1 MKKFQPM
8 KKYTLS
14 VLLALI
20 ASLTFAQD
28 LSYYL
33 PKGYTYNPAIPTPK
47 QVLGYEVGEWHVTH
61 DQLVIYMKA
70 VAEASDRVIFEE
82 TGRSYEK
89 RPQTLLTITAPA
101 NLAKLDQIKAERA
114 KLREPGAS
122 VNIQNIPVVM
132 FMGYSVHG
140 NEPSGA
146 NASLL
151 AAYHFAAAN
160 EIASELENI
169 ILLLDPAINPDGLNR
184 FASWVNSHKAYVM
197 NGDPAQRELNE
208 AWPRGRTN
216 HYWFDLNRDWLPVQH
231 PESRNRVRVFQSWL
245 PNIHLDFHE
254 MGTNSTFFFQP
265 GVEAR
270 VHPLTPKKNF
280 ELTSKIGTYHA
291 KALDEIGSLY
301 FTKEN
306 YDDFYYGKGST
317 YPDVQGS
324 IGILFEQASS
334 RGHLQESANGMLSFP
349 FTIRNQFTANLS
361 SYQAAKEMRVE
372 LNQWMK
378 DFYNEIKNETTAD
391 INKAYIF
398 GAKEDDARSYHLADL
413 ILQHNIQV
421 FALNENITVNG
432 QEFKKETSYIVP
444 ADQPQYRLIKAMFET
459 RTTFEDSLFYDI
471 SAWTYP
477 MAFGLDYMAL
487 NSRILNLASVRQVEK
502 NSLQL
507 APGKVLGEA
516 GAYQYAMEWTDYYA
530 PKAAYQLLKA
540 GFLVRVT
547 NAEFSTPEG
556 KTFRRGTILID
567 KGESGMDHAA
577 FFAKLQEIAQFAHVD
592 IHAISTGYTTGINM
606 GSTYISKLETP
617 SVALLVDGGVDSYE
631 AGEIWHL
638 LDQRMQMPV
647 TLLPMESVAGANLSR
662 YNVILMADGNYGR
675 LGQSGANA
683 LKNWVSQGNTL
694 VAKGGALR
702 WLAQNEIGKFSFRE
716 VQNAEKGLQKSYAD
730 YENATGSKQTFGAI
744 FKGKLDITHPVGYGY
759 TDSDIH
765 TFRNDNFFLEPSEN
779 PYANPLVYT
788 ANPLAS
794 GYLHPSNL
802 PGVQESAVIR
812 VSSQGRGRI
821 IGFAD
826 NPNFRAFW
834 FGTNKLFMNSI
845 FFGQIISGGT
855 AR

>member
-1 MKKFQPM
+1 MRRF
-8 KKYTLS
+8 S
-14 VLLALI
+14 FVFLLALL
-20 ASLTFAQD
+20 ANLSWAQD

-33 PKGYTYNPAIPTPK
+33 PKGYTYNPSVPTPK

-61 DQLVIYMKA
+61 DQLVMYMKA
-70 VAEASDRVIFEE
+70 VAAASDRVKFEE

-89 RPQTLLTITAPA
+89 RPQTLLTITSPS
-101 NLAKLDQIKAERA
+101 NLGKLDQIKAERA
-114 KLREPGAS
+114 KLREPGSS
-122 VNIQNIPVVM
+122 VNIQNMPVVM

-160 EIASELENI
+160 EIAADLENI
-169 ILLLDPAINPDGLNR
+169 VLLLDPAINPDGLNR

-231 PESRNRVRVFQSWL
+231 PESRNRVKVFQSWL

-265 GVEAR
+265 GVPSR

-280 ELTSKIGTYHA
+280 ELTEKIGTYHA
-291 KALDEIGSLY
+291 KALDQIGSLY
-301 FTKEN
+301 YNQEN

-378 DFYNEIKNETTAD
+378 DFYTEIKNETTAD
-391 INKAYIF
+391 VNKAYIF
-398 GAKEDDARSYHLADL
+398 GAKEDDARSFHLADL
-413 ILQHNIQV
+413 ILQHDIKV
-421 FALNENITVNG
+421 FALKEDITVNG
-432 QEFKKETSYIVP
+432 KQFKKESSYIVP

-459 RTTFEDSLFYDI
+459 RTTFQDSLFYDI

-477 MAFGLDYMAL
+477 MAFHLDFMAL
-487 NSRILNLASVRQVEK
+487 NSRILNLASVTQVDK
-502 NSLQL
+502 NNFAQ
-507 APGKVLGEA
+507 APGKVIGEA
-516 GAYQYAMEWTDYYA
+516 GAYQYALEWTDYYA
-530 PKAAYQLLKA
+530 PKAAYQFLKA
-540 GFLVRVT
+540 GFLVRVS
-547 NAEFSTPEG
+547 NAEFSTAEG
-556 KTFRRGTILID
+556 KTFGRGTLLID
-567 KGESGMDHAA
+567 KGESGMDNQA
-577 FFAKLQEIAQFAHVD
+577 FFAKLREIALGSHVD
-592 IHAISTGYTTGINM
+592 IHALTTGYTGGANL
-606 GSTYISKLETP
+606 GSTFMAPLKTP
-617 SVALLVDGGVDSYE
+617 NVALLVDGGVDSGE

-638 LDQRMQMPV
+638 LDQRMKMPV
-647 TLLPMESVAGANLSR
+647 TLLPLDAVSGANLSR

-675 LGQSGANA
+675 LGQAGATA
-683 LKNWVSQGNTL
+683 IKNWVSQGNTL

-702 WLAQNEIGKFSFRE
+702 WLAQNEIGNFTFRT
-716 VQNAEKGLQKSYAD
+716 VDNAEKGLQKNYAD
-730 YENATGSKQTFGAI
+730 FENATGSKQTFGAI
-744 FKGKLDITHPVGYGY
+744 FKANLDTTHPIGYGY
-759 TDSDIH
+759 SEKEIY
-765 TFRNDNFFLEPSEN
+765 TFRNDNFFLEPSAN

-802 PGVQESAVIR
+802 PGVKESAVIR
-812 VSSQGRGRI
+812 VAGQGRGRI

-845 FFGQIISGGT
+845 FFGQVIDGGT
-855 AR
+855 TR

>member
-1 MKKFQPM
+1 MKNIIAV
-8 KKYTLS
+8 L
-14 VLLALI
+14 LLALI
-20 ASLTFAQD
+20 SQFGFAQD

-33 PKGYTYNPAIPTPK
+33 PKGYTYNPKVPTPK

-61 DQLVIYMKA
+61 DQLVMYMKA
-70 VAEASDRVIFEE
+70 VAAASDRVKFEE

-89 RPQTLLTITAPA
+89 RPQTLLTISAPA
-101 NLAKLDQIKAERA
+101 NLAKLDQIKAVRA
-114 KLREPGAS
+114 KLRDPAAS
-122 VNIQNIPVVM
+122 VNIATMPVVL

-146 NASLL
+146 NAALL

-160 EIASELENI
+160 EIEADLKDMV
-169 ILLLDPAINPDGLNR
+169 LLLDPAINPDGLNR
-184 FASWVNSHKAYVM
+184 FASWVNSHKAYNM

-245 PNIHLDFHE
+245 PNVHLDFHE
-254 MGTNSTFFFQP
+254 MGSNSTFFFQP
-265 GVEAR
+265 GVPSR

-280 ELTSKIGTYHA
+280 ELTEKIGTYHA
-291 KALDEIGSLY
+291 KALDQIGSLY
-301 FTKEN
+301 YNQEN

-324 IGILFEQASS
+324 VGILFEQASS
-334 RGHLQESANGMLSFP
+334 RGHLQETDNGMLSFP

-361 SYQAAKEMRVE
+361 SYQATKEMRVE

-378 DFYNEIKNETTAD
+378 DFYTDIKKETDAD

-398 GAKEDDARSYHLADL
+398 GAAEEDARSYHLADL
-413 ILQHNIQV
+413 ILQHDIKLFSLKEDLV
-421 FALNENITVNG
+421 ING
-432 QEFKKETSYIVP
+432 KQFKKGNSYIVP

-459 RTTFEDSLFYDI
+459 RTTFQDSLFYDI

-477 MAFGLDYMAL
+477 MAFGVDFMAL
-487 NSRILNLASVRQVEK
+487 NSRIVNLANVSPVDKSSFAQ
-502 NSLQL
+502 
-507 APGKVLGEA
+507 APGKVIGSE

-540 GFLVRVT
+540 GFLVRVAT
-547 NAEFSTPEG
+547 KEFSTAEG
-556 KTFRRGTILID
+556 KTFGRGTLLID
-567 KGESGMDHAA
+567 KGESGLDSQA
-577 FFAKLQEIAQFAHVD
+577 FFKKLEEISRFAHVD
-592 IHAISTGYTTGINM
+592 IHALTTGYTQGANL
-606 GSTYISKLETP
+606 GSTFMLPLNTP
-617 SVALLVDGGVDSYE
+617 TIALLVDGGVDSGE

-647 TLLPMESVAGANLSR
+647 TLLPLESVSATNLDR
-662 YNVILMADGNYGR
+662 YSVILMADGSYGQ
-675 LGQSGANA
+675 LGQSGAAA
-683 LKNWVSQGNTL
+683 LKTWVSKGNTL

-702 WLAQNEIGKFSFRE
+702 WLAQNEIGNFTFRK
-716 VQNAEKGLQKSYAD
+716 VDNAEKGLQKNYAD
-730 YENATGSKQTFGAI
+730 FENATGAKQTFGAI
-744 FKGKLDITHPVGYGY
+744 FKSTLDTSHPIGYGY
-759 TDSDIH
+759 VSKDLF
-765 TFRNDNFFLEPSEN
+765 TFRNDNFFLEPSTN

-788 ANPLAS
+788 KDPLAS

-812 VSSQGRGRI
+812 VASQGRGRI
-821 IGFAD
+821 VGFAD

-845 FFGQIISGGT
+845 FFGQVIDGGT

>member
-1 MKKFQPM
+1 MKKIIAV
-8 KKYTLS
+8 L
-14 VLLALI
+14 LLALI
-20 ASLTFAQD
+20 SQFTVAQD

-33 PKGYTYNPAIPTPK
+33 PKGYTYNSKVPTPK

-61 DQLVIYMKA
+61 DQLVMYMKA
-70 VAEASDRVIFEE
+70 VAAASDRVKFEE

-89 RPQTLLTITAPA
+89 RPQTLLTISAPA

-114 KLREPGAS
+114 KLRDPAAT
-122 VNIQNIPVVM
+122 VNIANMPVVL

-146 NASLL
+146 NAALL

-160 EIASELENI
+160 EIEADLKDMV
-169 ILLLDPAINPDGLNR
+169 LLLDPAINPDGLNR
-184 FASWVNSHKAYVM
+184 FASWVNSHKAYNM

-245 PNIHLDFHE
+245 PNVHLDFHE
-254 MGTNSTFFFQP
+254 MGSNSTFFFQP
-265 GVEAR
+265 GVPSR
-270 VHPLTPKKNF
+270 VHPLTPTKNF
-280 ELTSKIGTYHA
+280 ELTEKIGTYHA
-291 KALDEIGSLY
+291 KALDKIGSLY
-301 FTKEN
+301 YNQEN

-324 IGILFEQASS
+324 VGILFEQASS
-334 RGHLQESANGMLSFP
+334 RGHLQETDNGMLSFP

-361 SYQAAKEMRVE
+361 SYQATKEMRVE

-378 DFYNEIKNETTAD
+378 DFYTDIKKETDAD

-398 GAKEDDARSYHLADL
+398 GAKEEDARSYHLADL
-413 ILQHNIQV
+413 ILQHDIKLFSLKEDLV
-421 FALNENITVNG
+421 ING
-432 QEFKKETSYIVP
+432 KQFKKGNSYIVP

-459 RTTFEDSLFYDI
+459 RTTFQDSLFYDI

-477 MAFGLDYMAL
+477 MAFGVDFMAL
-487 NSRILNLASVRQVEK
+487 NSRIVNLANVSPVDKASFAQ
-502 NSLQL
+502 
-507 APGKVLGEA
+507 APGKVIGAA
-516 GAYQYAMEWTDYYA
+516 GAYQYAMEWSDYYA
-530 PKAAYQLLKA
+530 PKAAYKLLKA
-540 GFLVRVT
+540 GLLVRVAT
-547 NAEFSTPEG
+547 KEFSTADG
-556 KTFRRGTILID
+556 KTFGRGTLLID
-567 KGESGMDHAA
+567 KGESGLDAQA
-577 FFAKLQEIAQFAHVD
+577 FFSKLEEVARFAHVD
-592 IHAISTGYTTGINM
+592 IHALSTGYTQGANL
-606 GSTYISKLETP
+606 GSTFMLPLNTP
-617 SVALLVDGGVDSYE
+617 SIALLVDGGVDSGE

-647 TLLPMESVAGANLSR
+647 TLLPLESVSSSNLDR
-662 YNVILMADGNYGR
+662 YSVILMADGSYGQ
-675 LGQSGANA
+675 LGQSGAA
-683 LKNWVSQGNTL
+683 AIKTWVSKGNTL

-702 WLAQNEIGKFSFRE
+702 WLAQNEIGNFTFRK
-716 VQNAEKGLQKSYAD
+716 VDNAEKGLQKNYAD
-730 YENATGSKQTFGAI
+730 FENATGAKQTFGAI
-744 FKGKLDITHPVGYGY
+744 FKSTLDTTHPIGYGY
-759 TDSDIH
+759 PSSELF

-788 ANPLAS
+788 ADPLAS

-812 VSSQGRGRI
+812 VAGQGRGRI

-845 FFGQIISGGT
+845 FFGQVIDGGT

>member
-1 MKKFQPM
+1 MRR
-8 KKYTLS
+8 LS
-14 VLLALI
+14 IILVFVLI
-20 ASLTFAQD
+20 AHLGWAQD

-33 PKGYTYNPAIPTPK
+33 PKGYTYNPKVPTPK

-61 DQLVIYMKA
+61 DQLVNYMKA
-70 VAEASDRVIFEE
+70 VAATSDRVKFEE

-89 RPQTLLTITAPA
+89 RPQTLLTITSPA
-101 NLAKLDQIKAERA
+101 NLGKLDQIKAERA
-114 KLREPGAS
+114 KLREAGAS
-122 VNIQNIPVVM
+122 VNIQNMPVVM

-146 NASLL
+146 NAALV

-160 EIASELENI
+160 EISADLENI
-169 ILLLDPAINPDGLNR
+169 VLLLDPAINPDGLNR
-184 FASWVNSHKAYVM
+184 FASWVNSHKAYIL

-231 PESRNRVRVFQSWL
+231 PESRNRVKVFQSWL

-265 GVEAR
+265 GVPSR

-280 ELTSKIGTYHA
+280 ELTEKIGTYHA
-291 KALDEIGSLY
+291 KALDQIGSLY
-301 FTKEN
+301 YNQEN

-378 DFYNEIKNETTAD
+378 DFYTEIKNETTAD
-391 INKAYIF
+391 VNKAYIF
-398 GAKEDDARSYHLADL
+398 GAKEDEARSFHLADL
-413 ILQHNIQV
+413 ILQHDIKV
-421 FALNENITVNG
+421 FALKEDITVNG
-432 QEFKKETSYIVP
+432 KQFKKESSYIVP

-459 RTTFEDSLFYDI
+459 RTTFQDSLFYDI

-477 MAFGLDYMAL
+477 MAFHLDFMAL
-487 NSRILNLASVRQVEK
+487 NSKILNLASVSQIDK
-502 NSLQL
+502 NNFGLT
-507 APGKVLGEA
+507 PGKVVGQA
-516 GAYQYAMEWTDYYA
+516 GAYQYALEWTDYYA

-540 GFLVRVT
+540 GFLVRVA
-547 NAEFSTPEG
+547 NAEFSTVEG
-556 KTFRRGTILID
+556 KTFGRGTLLID
-567 KGESGMDHAA
+567 KGESGMDNQV
-577 FFAKLQEIAQFAHVD
+577 FFAKLQEIAQNSHVD
-592 IHAISTGYTTGINM
+592 IHALTTGYTAGANL
-606 GSTYISKLETP
+606 GSTFMAPLKTP
-617 SVALLVDGGVDSYE
+617 SMALLVDGGVDSGE

-638 LDQRMQMPV
+638 LDQRMKMPV
-647 TLLPMESVAGANLSR
+647 TLLPLDAVSSTNLSR
-662 YNVILMADGNYGR
+662 YNVILMADGSYSR
-675 LGQSGANA
+675 LGQAGAA
-683 LKNWVSQGNTL
+683 AIKNWVSQGNTL
-694 VAKGGALR
+694 LAKGGALR
-702 WLAQNEIGKFSFRE
+702 WLAQNEIGNFTFRAVDNE
-716 VQNAEKGLQKSYAD
+716 EKGLQKSYAD
-730 YENATGSKQTFGAI
+730 FENATGSKQTFGAI
-744 FKGKLDITHPVGYGY
+744 FKANLDTTHPIGYGY
-759 TDSDIH
+759 TEKEIY
-765 TFRNDNFFLEPSEN
+765 TFRNDNFFLEPSAN

-802 PGVQESAVIR
+802 PGVKESAVIR
-812 VSSQGRGRI
+812 VSGQGRGRI

-845 FFGQIISGGT
+845 FFGQVIDGGT
-855 AR
+855 TR

>member
-1 MKKFQPM
+1 MKK
-8 KKYTLS
+8 S
-14 VLLALI
+14 VLVLLMSLF
-20 ASLTFAQD
+20 ASFAFAQVD

-33 PKGYTYNPAIPTPK
+33 PEGYTYNPAVPTPK

-61 DQLVIYMKA
+61 DQLVMYMKA
-70 VAEASDRVIFEE
+70 VAAASDRVKFEE

-89 RPQTLLTITAPA
+89 RPQTLLTISSPA

-114 KLREPGAS
+114 KLRDPNAS
-122 VNIQNIPVVM
+122 VNIASMPVVM

-160 EIASELENI
+160 EIEADLENMV
-169 ILLLDPAINPDGLNR
+169 LLLDPAINPDGLNR
-184 FASWVNSHKAYVM
+184 FASWVNSHKAYNL
-197 NGDPAQRELNE
+197 NGDPNGREYNE

-245 PNIHLDFHE
+245 PNVHLDFHE

-265 GVEAR
+265 GVPAR
-270 VHPLTPKKNF
+270 MHPLTPTKNF
-280 ELTSKIGTYHA
+280 ELTEKIGRYHA
-291 KALDEIGSLY
+291 KALDKIGSLY
-301 FTKEN
+301 FNQEN

-361 SYQAAKEMRVE
+361 SYQAAKEMRQE

-378 DFYNEIKNETTAD
+378 DFYKEIKTETDAD
-391 INKAYIF
+391 VNKAYIF
-398 GAKEDDARSYHLADL
+398 GSTEDDARSFHLADL
-413 ILQHNIQV
+413 ILQHDIKV
-421 FALNENITVNG
+421 FSLKEDITVNG
-432 QEFKKETSYIVP
+432 RQFKKENSYIVP

-459 RTTFEDSLFYDI
+459 RTSFADSLFYDI

-477 MAFGLDYMAL
+477 MAFNLDYMAL
-487 NSRILNLASVRQVEK
+487 NSRILNLASVEQINK
-502 NSLQL
+502 SNFAL
-507 APGKVLGEA
+507 APGKVVGNA

-540 GFLVRVT
+540 GFLVRVA
-547 NAEFSTPEG
+547 NEEFSTPEG
-556 KTFRRGTILID
+556 KKFTRGTILID
-567 KGESGMDHAA
+567 EGESGLDPQA
-577 FFAKLQEIAQFAHVD
+577 FYQKLQEIARFAHVD
-592 IHAISTGYTTGINM
+592 IHAISTGYTSGINM
-606 GSTYISKLETP
+606 GSTFISPLKKPEI
-617 SVALLVDGGVDSYE
+617 ALLVDGGMDSYE

-638 LDQRMQMPV
+638 LDQRYQMPV
-647 TLLPMESVAGANLSR
+647 TLLPVDRVSSSVIDR
-662 YNVILMADGNYGR
+662 YNVILMPDGYYNSLGKPAAD
-675 LGQSGANA
+675 A
-683 LKNWVSQGNTL
+683 LKTWISEGNTL

-702 WLAQNEIGKFSFRE
+702 WLRQNEIGNIQFRTLE
-716 VQNAEKGLQKSYAD
+716 NQDSKLQRNYAD
-730 YENATGSKQTFGAI
+730 YENATGAKVTGGAI
-744 FKGKLDITHPVGYGY
+744 FNARLDITHPIGYGY
-759 TDSDIH
+759 MNPDIH
-765 TFRNDNFFLEPSEN
+765 TFRNDNLFLEPSKN

-788 ANPLAS
+788 ESPLAS

-802 PGVQESAVIR
+802 PGIQNGSVIQ
-812 VSSQGRGRI
+812 VSGVGRGRI
-821 IGFAD
+821 VGFAD
-826 NPNFRAFW
+826 NMNFRAFW
-834 FGTNKLFMNSI
+834 FGTNKLYMNAI
-845 FFGQIISGGT
+845 FFGQVINSGT
-855 AR
+855 SR

>member
-1 MKKFQPM
+1 M
-8 KKYTLS
+8 KKYTLT
-14 VLLALI
+14 VLLALVTLL
-20 ASLTFAQD
+20 SFGQD

-33 PKGYTYNPAIPTPK
+33 PKGYTYNPAVPTPK
-47 QVLGYEVGEWHVTH
+47 DVLGYEVGEWHVTH
-61 DQLVIYMKA
+61 DQLVMYMKA
-70 VAEASDRVIFEE
+70 VAAASDRVKFEE

-89 RPQTLLTITAPA
+89 RPQTLLTITSPA
-101 NLAKLDQIKAERA
+101 NLGKLDQIKAERA
-114 KLREPGAS
+114 KLRVPGSS
-122 VNIQNIPVVM
+122 VDIQNMPVVM

-146 NASLL
+146 NAALV

-160 EIASELENI
+160 EIAADLENI
-169 ILLLDPAINPDGLNR
+169 VLLLDPAINPDGLNR

-231 PESRNRVRVFQSWL
+231 PESRNRVKVFQSWL

-265 GVEAR
+265 GVPSR

-280 ELTSKIGTYHA
+280 ELTEKIGTYHA
-291 KALDEIGSLY
+291 KALDQIGSLY
-301 FTKEN
+301 YNQEN

-361 SYQAAKEMRVE
+361 SFQAAKEMRVE

-378 DFYNEIKNETTAD
+378 DFYTEIKNETTAD
-391 INKAYIF
+391 VNKAYIF

-413 ILQHNIQV
+413 ILQHDIKV
-421 FALNENITVNG
+421 FGLNENITVNG
-432 QEFKKETSYIVP
+432 KEFQKETSYIVP

-459 RTTFEDSLFYDI
+459 RTTFQDSLFYDI

-477 MAFGLDYMAL
+477 MAFHLDFMAL
-487 NSRILNLASVRQVEK
+487 NSRILNLASVTEVNKSNFAQ
-502 NSLQL
+502 
-507 APGKVLGEA
+507 APGKVIGQA
-516 GAYQYAMEWTDYYA
+516 GAYQYALEWTDYYA

-540 GFLVRVT
+540 GFLVRVSNT
-547 NAEFSTPEG
+547 EFSTAEG
-556 KTFRRGTILID
+556 KTFGRGTILID
-567 KGESGMDHAA
+567 KGESELDNQA
-577 FFAKLQEIAQFAHVD
+577 FFAKLQEIAQAAHVD
-592 IHAISTGYTTGINM
+592 IHALTTGYTAGANL
-606 GSTYISKLETP
+606 GSTFMTP
-617 SVALLVDGGVDSYE
+617 LKTPKVALLVDGGVDSGE

-638 LDQRMQMPV
+638 LDQRMKMPV
-647 TLLPMESVAGANLSR
+647 TLLPIDAVAGANLAR

-675 LGQSGANA
+675 LGQAGATA
-683 LKNWVSQGNTL
+683 IKNWVSQGNTL
-694 VAKGGALR
+694 VAKGGAIR
-702 WLAQNEIGKFSFRE
+702 WLIQNEIGNFALRS
-716 VQNAEKGLQKSYAD
+716 VDNSEKGLQKSYAD
-730 YENATGSKQTFGAI
+730 FENATGAKGTFGAI
-744 FKGKLDITHPVGYGY
+744 FKANLDTTHPVGYGY
-759 TDSDIH
+759 QEKEIF
-765 TFRNDNFFLEPSEN
+765 TFRNDNFFLEPSAN

-788 ANPLAS
+788 ADPLAS

-802 PGVQESAVIR
+802 PGVKESAVIR
-812 VSSQGRGRI
+812 VSGQGRGRI

-826 NPNFRAFW
+826 NMNFRAFW
-834 FGTNKLFMNSI
+834 FGTNKLFMNAI
-845 FFGQIISGGT
+845 FFGQVIDGGT
-855 AR
+855 TR

>member
-1 MKKFQPM
+1 MIRIFLIILF
-8 KKYTLS
+8 TLF
-14 VLLALI
+14 AN
-20 ASLTFAQD
+20 LTQAQD
-28 LSYYL
+28 LAYYL
-33 PKGYTYNPAIPTPK
+33 PKGYTYNPAVPTPK

-61 DQLVIYMKA
+61 DQLVSYMKA
-70 VAEASDRVIFEE
+70 VAASSDRVKFEE

-89 RPQTLLTITAPA
+89 RPQVLLTISSPK
-101 NLAKLDQIKAERA
+101 NLGKIEQIKSERA
-114 KLREPGAS
+114 KLRIPGAQ
-122 VNIQNIPVVM
+122 VDIQAMPLVM

-146 NASLL
+146 NAALV

-160 EIASELENI
+160 EIAPELENI

-231 PESRNRVRVFQSWL
+231 PESRNRVKVFQSWL

-265 GVEAR
+265 GVPSR
-270 VHPLTPKKNF
+270 VHPLTPTKNF
-280 ELTSKIGTYHA
+280 ELTEKIGTYHA
-291 KALDEIGSLY
+291 KALDQIGSLY
-301 FTKEN
+301 YNQEN

-361 SYQAAKEMRVE
+361 SYLAAKEMRVE

-378 DFYNEIKNETTAD
+378 DFYNEIKKESTAD
-391 INKAYIF
+391 VNKAYIF
-398 GAKEDDARSYHLADL
+398 GAKEDDARSFHLADL
-413 ILQHNIQV
+413 ILQHNIEV
-421 FALNENITVNG
+421 FALKEDITVNG
-432 QEFKKETSYIVP
+432 KPFKKETSYIVP

-459 RTTFEDSLFYDI
+459 RTTFQDSLFYDI
-471 SAWTYP
+471 SAWTFP
-477 MAFGLDYMAL
+477 MAFHLDFMTL
-487 NSRILNLASVRQVEK
+487 NSKILNLASVAPVDK
-502 NSLQL
+502 NNFMQAS
-507 APGKVLGEA
+507 GKVVGQAE
-516 GAYQYAMEWTDYYA
+516 AYQYALEWTDYYA

-540 GFLVRVT
+540 GFLVRLA
-547 NAEFSTPEG
+547 NKEFTTAEG
-556 KTFRRGTILID
+556 KTFRRGTLLID
-567 KGESGMDHAA
+567 KGESGMNDQV

-592 IHAISTGYTTGINM
+592 IHALTTGYTAGANL
-606 GSTYISKLETP
+606 GSTFMVPLKTP
-617 SVALLVDGGVDSYE
+617 TIALLVDGGVDSGE

-638 LDQRMQMPV
+638 LDQRMKMPV
-647 TLLPMESVAGANLSR
+647 TLLPLDALSSSNLSR
-662 YNVILMADGNYGR
+662 YNVILMADGSYSR
-675 LGQSGANA
+675 LGQAGANA
-683 LKNWVSQGNTL
+683 LKTWVNQGNTL

-702 WLAQNEIGKFSFRE
+702 WLAQNEIGNFTFRNVDNE
-716 VQNAEKGLQKSYAD
+716 EKGLQKSYAD
-730 YENATGSKQTFGAI
+730 FENATGSKQTFGAI
-744 FKGKLDITHPVGYGY
+744 FKANLDITHPLGYGY
-759 TDSDIH
+759 HEKEIY
-765 TFRNDNFFLEPSEN
+765 TFRNDNFFLEPSAN

-794 GYLHPSNL
+794 GYLHPSNQ
-802 PGVQESAVIR
+802 PGVKESAVIR
-812 VSSQGRGRI
+812 VSGQGRGRI

-845 FFGQIISGGT
+845 FFGQVIEAGT
-855 AR
+855 TR

>member
-1 MKKFQPM
+1 M
-8 KKYTLS
+8 KKYTFA
-14 VLLALI
+14 VLLALF
-20 ASLTFAQD
+20 STLSFAQD

-33 PKGYTYNPAIPTPK
+33 PSGYTYNPAIPTPK

-61 DQLVIYMKA
+61 DQLVMYMKA
-70 VAEASDRVIFEE
+70 VAEASNRVIFEE

-89 RPQTLLTITAPA
+89 RPQTLLTITSPA
-101 NLAKLDQIKAERA
+101 NLTKLDQIKAERI
-114 KLREPGAS
+114 KLRDPGAS
-122 VNIQNIPVVM
+122 LAIDKMPVVM
-132 FMGYSVHG
+132 YMGYSVHG

-160 EIASELENI
+160 EISADLDNI

-184 FASWVNSHKAYVM
+184 FASWVNSHKAFNM
-197 NGDPAQRELNE
+197 NGDPAGREYNE

-265 GVEAR
+265 GVPAR
-270 VHPLTPKKNF
+270 MHPLTPAKNF
-280 ELTSKIGTYHA
+280 ELTEKIGTYHA
-291 KALDEIGSLY
+291 KALDQIGSLY
-301 FTKEN
+301 YNQEN

-361 SYQAAKEMRVE
+361 SFQAAKEMRVE

-378 DFYNEIKNETTAD
+378 DFYKGIKTETDTD
-391 INKAYIF
+391 TNKAYIF
-398 GAKEDDARSYHLADL
+398 GAKDDDARSFHLADL
-413 ILQHNIQV
+413 ILQHDIKV
-421 FALNENITVNG
+421 FALNENITLNG

-459 RTTFEDSLFYDI
+459 RTTFQDSLFYDI

-477 MAFGLDYMAL
+477 MAFHLDFMAL
-487 NSRILNLASVRQVEK
+487 NSRILNLASVKQINKDDFE
-502 NSLQL
+502 L
-507 APGKVLGEA
+507 APGTVVGEA
-516 GAYQYAMEWTDYYA
+516 GAYQYALEWTDYYA

-540 GFLVRVT
+540 GFLVRVS
-547 NAEFSTPEG
+547 NAEFTTPEG
-556 KTFRRGTILID
+556 KKFGRGTLLID
-567 KGESGMDHAA
+567 KGETGLDNQA
-577 FFAKLQEIAQFAHVD
+577 FFAKLQEVAKSAHVD
-592 IHAISTGYTTGINM
+592 IHAISTGYTGGANM
-606 GSTYISKLETP
+606 GSTFMAPLKTP
-617 SVALLVDGGVDSYE
+617 QIALLVDGGVDSGE

-647 TLLPMESVAGANLSR
+647 TLLPVGSVNSVNLDR
-662 YNVILMADGNYGR
+662 YNVILMADGNYNS
-675 LGQSGANA
+675 LGKMGAEK
-683 LKNWVSQGNTL
+683 LKEWTSKGGTL

-702 WLAQNEIGKFSFRE
+702 FLANNEIGNFTFRTVE
-716 VQNAEKGLQKSYAD
+716 NAEKGVQKSYANF
-730 YENATGSKQTFGAI
+730 ENATGAKGTFGAI
-744 FKGKLDITHPVGYGY
+744 FKANLDVTHPIGYGY
-759 TDSDIH
+759 SQKEIY
-765 TFRNDNFFLEPSEN
+765 TFRNDNFFMEVSPN

-788 ANPLAS
+788 ADPLAS

-802 PGVQESAVIR
+802 PGIQNGSVIR
-812 VSSQGRGRI
+812 ISGVGRGRI
-821 IGFAD
+821 VGFAD

-845 FFGQIISGGT
+845 FFGQVIDGAT

>member
-1 MKKFQPM
+1 MRRISFA
-8 KKYTLS
+8 L
-14 VLLALI
+14 VLTLI
-20 ASLTFAQD
+20 ASLSWAQD

-33 PKGYTYNPAIPTPK
+33 PKGFTYNPAVPTPK

-61 DQLVIYMKA
+61 DQLVTYMKA
-70 VAEASDRVIFEE
+70 VAAASDRVKFKE

-89 RPQTLLTITAPA
+89 RPQVLLTITSPT
-101 NLAKLDQIKAERA
+101 NLSKLDQIKAERA
-114 KLREPGAS
+114 KLRIPGAV
-122 VNIQNIPVVM
+122 VNIQSMPVVM

-146 NASLL
+146 NAALV

-160 EIASELENI
+160 EIASDLENI
-169 ILLLDPAINPDGLNR
+169 VMLLDPAINPDGLNR

-197 NGDPAQRELNE
+197 NGDPSQRELNE

-265 GVEAR
+265 GVPSR

-280 ELTSKIGTYHA
+280 ELTEKIGNYHA
-291 KALDEIGSLY
+291 KALDQIGSLY
-301 FTKEN
+301 YNQEN

-334 RGHLQESANGMLSFP
+334 RGHLQESSNGMLSFP

-378 DFYNEIKNETTAD
+378 DFYNEIKKETSSD
-391 INKAYIF
+391 VNKAYIF
-398 GAKEDDARSYHLADL
+398 GAKEDEARSFHLADL
-413 ILQHNIQV
+413 ILQHDIKV
-421 FALNENITVNG
+421 FALKEDITVNG
-432 QEFKKETSYIVP
+432 KQFKKESSYIVP

-477 MAFGLDYMAL
+477 MAFHLDFMSL
-487 NSRILNLASVRQVEK
+487 NSKILNLASVTPVDKSKIE
-502 NSLQL
+502 L
-507 APGKVLGEA
+507 APGKVIGQP
-516 GAYQYAMEWTDYYA
+516 GSYQYALEWTDYYA
-530 PKAAYQLLKA
+530 PKAAYQLLKS
-540 GFLVRVT
+540 GFLVRVA
-547 NAEFSTPEG
+547 NKEFSTAEG
-556 KTFRRGTILID
+556 NRFRRGTILVD
-567 KGESGMDHAA
+567 KGESGLSDQA

-592 IHAISTGYTTGINM
+592 IHALSTGYTDGANL
-606 GSTYISKLETP
+606 GSTFMSPLKTP
-617 SVALLVDGGVDSYE
+617 TIALLVDGGVDSGE

-638 LDQRMQMPV
+638 LDQRMKMPI
-647 TLLPMESVAGANLSR
+647 TLLPLDAVSSTNLSR
-662 YNVILMADGNYGR
+662 YNVILMADGSYSK
-675 LGQSGANA
+675 LGQTGANVIKA
-683 LKNWVSQGNTL
+683 WVNQGNTL

-702 WLAQNEIGKFSFRE
+702 WLAQNEIGNFTFRNVDNE
-716 VQNAEKGLQKSYAD
+716 EKGLQKSYAD
-730 YENATGSKQTFGAI
+730 FENATGSKQTFGAI
-744 FKGKLDITHPVGYGY
+744 FKANLDITHPIGYGY
-759 TDSDIH
+759 PEKEIY
-765 TFRNDNFFLEPSEN
+765 TFRNDNFFMEPSSN

-788 ANPLAS
+788 ASPLAS

-802 PGVQESAVIR
+802 PGVKESAVIR
-812 VSSQGRGRI
+812 VSGQGRGRI

-845 FFGQIISGGT
+845 FFGPVIETGT
-855 AR
+855 TR

>member
-1 MKKFQPM
+1 MI
-8 KKYTLS
+8 KYTLT
-14 VLLALI
+14 VLLALF
-20 ASLTFAQD
+20 ATLTFAQD

-33 PKGYTYNPAIPTPK
+33 PKGYTYNPAVPTPK

-61 DQLVIYMKA
+61 DQLVMYMKA
-70 VAEASDRVIFEE
+70 VAEASDRVKFEE

-89 RPQTLLTITAPA
+89 RPQTLLTITSPA
-101 NLAKLDQIKAERA
+101 NLGKLDQIKAERA
-114 KLREPGAS
+114 KLRIPGSS
-122 VNIQNIPVVM
+122 VNIQNMPVVM
-132 FMGYSVHG
+132 YMGYSVHG

-146 NASLL
+146 NASLV

-160 EIASELENI
+160 EIAADLESI
-169 ILLLDPAINPDGLNR
+169 VLLLDPAINPDGLNR

-231 PESRNRVRVFQSWL
+231 PESRNRVKVFQSWL

-265 GVEAR
+265 GVPAR
-270 VHPLTPKKNF
+270 MHPLTPAKNF
-280 ELTSKIGTYHA
+280 ELTAKIGTYHA
-291 KALDEIGSLY
+291 KALDQIGSLY
-301 FTKEN
+301 YNQEN

-334 RGHLQESANGMLSFP
+334 RGHLQESANGMLSFQ

-361 SYQAAKEMRVE
+361 SFEAAKEMRVE

-378 DFYNEIKNETTAD
+378 DFYTEINNETTAD
-391 INKAYIF
+391 VNKAYIF
-398 GAKEDDARSYHLADL
+398 GAKDDDARSFHLADL
-413 ILQHNIQV
+413 ILQHDIKV
-421 FALNENITVNG
+421 FAMNEDITVNG
-432 QEFKKETSYIVP
+432 QQFKKETSYIVP

-459 RTTFEDSLFYDI
+459 RTTFQDSLFYDI

-477 MAFGLDYMAL
+477 MAFHLDFMAL
-487 NSRILNLASVRQVEK
+487 NSKILNLASVSQVDK
-502 NSLQL
+502 ANFAL
-507 APGKVLGEA
+507 APGKVVGSA
-516 GAYQYAMEWTDYYA
+516 GAYQYALEWSDYYS

-540 GFLVRVT
+540 GFLVRVS
-547 NAEFSTPEG
+547 NAEFSTAEG
-556 KTFRRGTILID
+556 KTFRRGTLLID
-567 KGESGMDHAA
+567 KGESGMDDAG
-577 FFAKLQEIAQFAHVD
+577 FFAKLQEISKSAHVD
-592 IHAISTGYTTGINM
+592 IQAIKTGYTSGANM
-606 GSTYISKLETP
+606 GSTFMVPLKIP
-617 SVALLVDGGVDSYE
+617 QIALLVDGGVDSGE

-638 LDQRMQMPV
+638 LDQRMKMPV
-647 TLLPMESVAGANLSR
+647 TLLPVGSVSMTNLDR
-662 YNVILMADGNYGR
+662 YNVILMADGSYGS
-675 LGQSGANA
+675 LGKSGAEK
-683 LKNWVSQGNTL
+683 LKEWTSKGGTL

-702 WLAQNEIGKFSFRE
+702 WLAQNEIGNFTFRTVE
-716 VQNAEKGLQKSYAD
+716 NEEKGVQKSYANYD
-730 YENATGSKQTFGAI
+730 NATGAKGTFGAI
-744 FKGKLDITHPVGYGY
+744 FKANLDLTHPIGYGY
-759 TDSDIH
+759 AEKEIY
-765 TFRNDNFFLEPSEN
+765 TFRNDNFFMEVSPN

-788 ANPLAS
+788 ADPLAS

-802 PGVQESAVIR
+802 PGIQNGSVIR
-812 VSSQGRGRI
+812 ISSVGRGRI

-845 FFGQIISGGT
+845 FFGQVIDGGT

>member
-1 MKKFQPM
+1 M
-8 KKYTLS
+8 KKYTIA
-14 VLLALI
+14 VLLALFT
-20 ASLTFAQD
+20 SLAFAQD

-61 DQLVIYMKA
+61 DQLVMYMKA

-89 RPQTLLTITAPA
+89 RPQTLLTITSPG
-101 NLAKLDQIKAERA
+101 NLTKLDQIKADRA
-114 KLREPGAS
+114 KLRDHGAI
-122 VNIQNIPVVM
+122 VDIQKMPVVM

-146 NASLL
+146 NASLV

-160 EIASELENI
+160 EISGDLDNI
-169 ILLLDPAINPDGLNR
+169 ILLLDPALNPDGLNR
-184 FASWVNSHKAYVM
+184 FASWVNSHKAYTM
-197 NGDPAQRELNE
+197 NGDPAGREYNE
-208 AWPRGRTN
+208 AWSRGRTN

-231 PESRNRVRVFQSWL
+231 PESRNRVKVFQSWL

-265 GVEAR
+265 GVPAR
-270 VHPLTPKKNF
+270 MHPLTPAKNF
-280 ELTSKIGTYHA
+280 ELTQKIGTYHA
-291 KALDEIGSLY
+291 KALDQIGSLY
-301 FTKEN
+301 YNQEN

-378 DFYNEIKNETTAD
+378 DFYTEIKKETD
-391 INKAYIF
+391 IEVNKAYIF
-398 GAKEDDARSYHLADL
+398 GAKDDDARSFHLAEL
-413 ILQHNIQV
+413 ILQHDIKV
-421 FALNENITVNG
+421 FSLNEGITING

-459 RTTFEDSLFYDI
+459 RTTFQDSLFYDI

-477 MAFGLDYMAL
+477 MAFHLDYMAL
-487 NSRILNLASVRQVEK
+487 NSKILNLASVKQVNK
-502 NSLQL
+502 SDFALRT
-507 APGKVLGEA
+507 GKVIGDA
-516 GAYQYAMEWTDYYA
+516 GAYQYALEWTDYYA

-540 GFLVRVT
+540 GFLVRVSK
-547 NAEFSTPEG
+547 AEFTTPEG
-556 KTFRRGTILID
+556 KTFGRGTLLID
-567 KGESGMDHAA
+567 KGESGLDQDA
-577 FFAKLQEIAQFAHVD
+577 FFIKLQEIASKAHVD
-592 IHAISTGYTTGINM
+592 IHALTTGYTSGANL
-606 GSTYISKLETP
+606 GSTFMAPLKTP
-617 SVALLVDGGVDSYE
+617 QIALLVDGGVDSGE

-638 LDQRMQMPV
+638 LDQRMKMPV
-647 TLLPMESVAGANLSR
+647 TLLPVGSVNSVNLDR
-662 YNVILMADGNYGR
+662 YNVILMADGNYNS
-675 LGQSGANA
+675 LGKTGAEK
-683 LKNWVSQGNTL
+683 LKEWTSKGGTL

-702 WLAQNEIGKFSFRE
+702 FLAQNEIGNFTFRT
-716 VQNAEKGLQKSYAD
+716 VDNTEKGVQKSYANF
-730 YENATGSKQTFGAI
+730 ENATGAKGTFGAI
-744 FKGKLDITHPVGYGY
+744 FKANLDVTHPIGYGY
-759 TDSDIH
+759 SKKEIY
-765 TFRNDNFFLEPSEN
+765 TFRNDNFFMEVSPN

-788 ANPLAS
+788 ENPLAS

-802 PGVQESAVIR
+802 PGIQNGSVIR
-812 VSSQGRGRI
+812 ISGVGRGRI
-821 IGFAD
+821 VGFAD

-845 FFGQIISGGT
+845 FFGQVIDGGT
-855 AR
+855 AQ

>member
-1 MKKFQPM
+1 M
-8 KKYTLS
+8 KKYTFA
-14 VLLALI
+14 VLLALF
-20 ASLTFAQD
+20 STLSFAQD

-33 PKGYTYNPAIPTPK
+33 PSGYTYNPAVPTPK

-61 DQLVIYMKA
+61 DQLVMYMKA

-89 RPQTLLTITAPA
+89 RPQTLLTITSPS
-101 NLAKLDQIKAERA
+101 NLTKLDQIKAERV
-114 KLREPGAS
+114 KLRDPAAS
-122 VNIQNIPVVM
+122 LAIDKMPVVM
-132 FMGYSVHG
+132 YMGYSVHG

-160 EIASELENI
+160 EISADLDNI

-184 FASWVNSHKAYVM
+184 FASWVNSHKAFNM
-197 NGDPAQRELNE
+197 NGDPAGREYNE

-265 GVEAR
+265 GVPAR
-270 VHPLTPKKNF
+270 MHPLTPAKNF
-280 ELTSKIGTYHA
+280 ELTEKIGTYHA
-291 KALDEIGSLY
+291 KALDAIGSLY
-301 FTKEN
+301 YNQEN

-378 DFYNEIKNETTAD
+378 DFYKGIKTETDTD
-391 INKAYIF
+391 TNKAYIF
-398 GAKEDDARSYHLADL
+398 GAKDDDARSFHLADL
-413 ILQHNIQV
+413 ILQHDIKV
-421 FALNENITVNG
+421 FALNENITLNG

-459 RTTFEDSLFYDI
+459 RTTFQDSLFYDI

-477 MAFGLDYMAL
+477 MAFHLDFMAL
-487 NSRILNLASVRQVEK
+487 NSRILNLASVKQIDKSNFE
-502 NSLQL
+502 L
-507 APGKVLGEA
+507 APGQVIGEA

-530 PKAAYQLLKA
+530 PKAAYKLLKA
-540 GFLVRVT
+540 GFLVRVS
-547 NAEFSTPEG
+547 NAEFTTPEG
-556 KTFRRGTILID
+556 KKFGRGTILID
-567 KGESGMDHAA
+567 KGETGLDNQA
-577 FFAKLQEIAQFAHVD
+577 FFAKLQEVATSAHVD
-592 IHAISTGYTTGINM
+592 IHAISTGYTGGANM
-606 GSTYISKLETP
+606 GSTFMAPLKTP
-617 SVALLVDGGVDSYE
+617 QIALLVDGGVDSGE

-647 TLLPMESVAGANLSR
+647 TLLPVGSVTSVNLDR
-662 YNVILMADGNYGR
+662 YNVILMADGNYNS
-675 LGQSGANA
+675 LGKMGAEK
-683 LKNWVSQGNTL
+683 LKDWTSKGGTL

-702 WLAQNEIGKFSFRE
+702 FLSANEIGNFTFRT
-716 VQNAEKGLQKSYAD
+716 VDNAEKGVQKSYANF
-730 YENATGSKQTFGAI
+730 ENATGAKGTFGAI
-744 FKGKLDITHPVGYGY
+744 FKANLDVTHPIGYGY
-759 TDSDIH
+759 SQKEIY
-765 TFRNDNFFLEPSEN
+765 TFRNDNFFMEVSPN

-788 ANPLAS
+788 ADPLAS

-802 PGVQESAVIR
+802 PGIQNGSVIR
-812 VSSQGRGRI
+812 ISGVGRGRI
-821 IGFAD
+821 VGFAD

-845 FFGQIISGGT
+845 FFGQVIDGAT

>member
-1 MKKFQPM
+1 MKKF
-8 KKYTLS
+8 TLS

-20 ASLTFAQD
+20 ALLTFAQD

-61 DQLVIYMKA
+61 DQLVMYMKA

-89 RPQTLLTITAPA
+89 RPQTLLTISSPA
-101 NLAKLDQIKAERA
+101 NLAKLDQIKADRA
-114 KLREPGAS
+114 KLREPGSS
-122 VNIQNIPVVM
+122 VDIQNMPVVM

-169 ILLLDPAINPDGLNR
+169 VLLLDPAINPDGLNR
-184 FASWVNSHKAYVM
+184 FASWVNSHKAYHL
-197 NGDPAQRELNE
+197 NGDPAGREYNE

-265 GVEAR
+265 GVPSR

-280 ELTSKIGTYHA
+280 ELTEKIGTYHA
-291 KALDEIGSLY
+291 KALDQIGSLY
-301 FTKEN
+301 YNQEN

-334 RGHLQESANGMLSFP
+334 RGHLQESANGLLSFP

-378 DFYNEIKNETTAD
+378 DFYTEIKNETTAD
-391 INKAYIF
+391 VNKAYIF
-398 GAKEDDARSYHLADL
+398 GTQSDDARSFHLADL
-413 ILQHNIQV
+413 ILQHDIKV
-421 FALNENITVNG
+421 FSLNEDVTING
-432 QEFKKETSYIVP
+432 QEFKKENSYIVP

-487 NSRILNLASVRQVEK
+487 NSKILNLASVSPVDK
-502 NSLQL
+502 NSFTLREGQVIGQ
-507 APGKVLGEA
+507 P

-530 PKAAYQLLKA
+530 PKAAYQLMKA
-540 GFLVRVT
+540 KFLVRVSNT
-547 NAEFSTPEG
+547 EFSTEEG
-556 KTFRRGTILID
+556 KTFGRGTLLIG
-567 KGESGMDHAA
+567 KGESGMDDLA
-577 FFAKLQEIAQFAHVD
+577 FHSKLQEIAKMSTVD
-592 IHAISTGYTTGINM
+592 IHALTTGYTSGANL
-606 GSTYISKLETP
+606 GSTFMSPLDAPKI
-617 SVALLVDGGVDSYE
+617 ALLVDGGVDSYE

-638 LDQRMQMPV
+638 LDQRMNIPI
-647 TLLPMESVAGANLSR
+647 TLLPLDAMSGANLSR
-662 YNVILMADGNYGR
+662 YNVIIMADGNYGR
-675 LGQSGANA
+675 LGGSGANA
-683 LKNWVSQGNTL
+683 IKSWVSAGNTL
-694 VAKGGALR
+694 IAKGGAVR
-702 WLAQNEIGKFSFRE
+702 WLIQNEIGNFAQRMVDNS
-716 VQNAEKGLQKSYAD
+716 EKGLQKSYAD
-730 YENATGSKQTFGAI
+730 YDNATGAKGTFGAI
-744 FKGKLDITHPVGYGY
+744 FKANLDITHPIGYGY
-759 TDSDIH
+759 QEREIH
-765 TFRNDNFFLEPSEN
+765 TFRNDNFFLEPSSN

-788 ANPLAS
+788 QNPLAS

-802 PGVQESAVIR
+802 PGLQQSAVIR
-812 VSSQGRGRI
+812 VSAVGRGRV

-826 NPNFRAFW
+826 NMNFRAFW
-834 FGTNKLFMNSI
+834 FGTNKLFMNAI
-845 FFGQIISGGT
+845 YFGQVIDGGT

>member
-1 MKKFQPM
+1 MKYFCT
-8 KKYTLS
+8 TL
-14 VLLALI
+14 L
-20 ASLTFAQD
+20 LTFFSVCAFGQD

-61 DQLVIYMKA
+61 DQLVMYMKA
-70 VAEASDRVIFEE
+70 VAEASDRVILEE
-82 TGRSYEK
+82 TGRTYEK
-89 RPQTLLTITAPA
+89 RPQVLLTISSPK
-101 NLAKLDQIKAERA
+101 NLGQLDQIKAERA
-114 KLREPGAS
+114 KLRDPAAS
-122 VNIQNIPVVM
+122 VNIANMPVVL

-146 NASLL
+146 NAALV
-151 AAYHFAAAN
+151 AAYHFAAAK
-160 EIASELENI
+160 EIEADLQNMV
-169 ILLLDPAINPDGLNR
+169 LLLDPAINPDGLNR
-184 FASWVNSHKAYVM
+184 FASWVNSHKPYIL

-216 HYWFDLNRDWLPVQH
+216 HYWFDLNRDWLPLQH

-245 PNIHLDFHE
+245 PNVHLDFHE
-254 MGTNSTFFFQP
+254 MGSNSTFFFQP
-265 GVEAR
+265 GVPSR

-280 ELTSKIGTYHA
+280 ELTEKIGTYHA
-291 KALDEIGSLY
+291 KALDQIGSLY
-301 FTKEN
+301 YNQEN

-334 RGHLQESANGMLSFP
+334 RGHLQETDNGMLSFP

-378 DFYNEIKNETTAD
+378 DFYLEVKKETDAD

-398 GAKEDDARSYHLADL
+398 GAKEEDARSYHLAEL
-413 ILQHNIQV
+413 ILQHDIKLFSLKEDLV
-421 FALNENITVNG
+421 ING
-432 QEFKKETSYIVP
+432 KQFKKGNSYIVP

-459 RTTFEDSLFYDI
+459 RTTFQDSLFYDI

-477 MAFGLDYMAL
+477 MAFGVDFMAL
-487 NSRILNLASVRQVEK
+487 NSRIVNLANVSPVDK
-502 NSLQL
+502 SSFAL
-507 APGKVLGEA
+507 APGKVIGGP
-516 GAYQYAMEWTDYYA
+516 GAYQYALEWTDYYA

-540 GFLVRVT
+540 GFLVRVAT
-547 NAEFSTPEG
+547 KEFSTAEG
-556 KTFRRGTILID
+556 KTFGRGTLLLD
-567 KGESGMDHAA
+567 EGESGLDAQA
-577 FFAKLQEIAQFAHVD
+577 FYKKLEEIAKMSHVD
-592 IHAISTGYTTGINM
+592 IHALSTGYTQGANL
-606 GSTYISKLETP
+606 GSTFILPISTP
-617 SVALLVDGGVDSYE
+617 KIALLVDGGVDSGE

-638 LDQRMQMPV
+638 LDQRMHMPV
-647 TLLPMESVAGANLSR
+647 TLLPLEAVSSTNLDR
-662 YNVILMADGNYGR
+662 YNVLLMADGSYAR
-675 LGQSGANA
+675 LGQSGAA
-683 LKNWVSQGNTL
+683 TLKAWVQKGNTV

-702 WLAQNEIGKFSFRE
+702 WLSQQEIGSFQFRE
-716 VQNAEKGLQKSYAD
+716 VESKEEGLQKSYAD
-730 YENATGSKQTFGAI
+730 YENATGAKLTYGAI
-744 FKGKLDITHPVGYGY
+744 FKSILDTTHPIGYGY
-759 TDSDIH
+759 PSAELY

-788 ANPLAS
+788 ADPLAS

-802 PGVQESAVIR
+802 PGVNQSAVIR
-812 VSSQGRGRI
+812 VSGLGRGRI

-845 FFGQIISGGT
+845 FFGQVIDGGT
-855 AR
+855 TR

>member
-1 MKKFQPM
+1 M
-8 KKYTLS
+8 KKYTFA
-14 VLLALI
+14 VLLALVTT
-20 ASLTFAQD
+20 LTFAQD

-33 PKGYTYNPAIPTPK
+33 PKGYTYNPAVPTPK

-61 DQLVIYMKA
+61 DQLVMYMKA
-70 VAEASDRVIFEE
+70 VAAASDRVIFEE

-89 RPQTLLTITAPA
+89 RPQTLLTITAPK
-101 NLAKLDQIKAERA
+101 NLARLDQIKAERA
-114 KLREPGAS
+114 KLRDPGAI
-122 VNIQNIPVVM
+122 VNVQNMPVVM

-160 EIASELENI
+160 EIAEELENI
-169 ILLLDPAINPDGLNR
+169 VLLLDPAINPDGLNR
-184 FASWVNSHKAYVM
+184 FASWVNSNKAYVM

-208 AWPRGRTN
+208 VWPRGRTN

-265 GVEAR
+265 GVPSR

-280 ELTSKIGTYHA
+280 ELTEKIGTYHA
-291 KALDEIGSLY
+291 KALDQIGSLY
-301 FTKEN
+301 FNQEN

-372 LNQWMK
+372 LNKWMK
-378 DFYNEIKNETTAD
+378 DFYTEIKNETTAD
-391 INKAYIF
+391 VNKAYIF
-398 GAKEDDARSYHLADL
+398 GAKDDDARSYHLADL
-413 ILQHNIQV
+413 ILQHDIKV

-432 QEFKKETSYIVP
+432 QEFKKESSYIVP

-487 NSRILNLASVRQVEK
+487 NSRILNLASVKQVDK
-502 NSLQL
+502 NTFSM
-507 APGKVLGEA
+507 APGKVIGQA
-516 GAYQYAMEWTDYYA
+516 GAYQYAMEWTDYYS

-540 GFLVRVT
+540 GFLVRVS
-547 NAEFSTPEG
+547 NSEFTTPEG
-556 KTFRRGTILID
+556 KTFGRGTILID
-567 KGESGMDHAA
+567 KGESGLDSTA
-577 FFAKLQEIAQFAHVD
+577 FFAKLQEIAGFAHVD
-592 IHAISTGYTTGINM
+592 IHAISTGYTSGVNM
-606 GSTYISKLETP
+606 GSTFISPLQTP
-617 SVALLVDGGVDSYE
+617 SIALLVDGGVDSYE

-638 LDQRMQMPV
+638 LDQRMKMPV
-647 TLLPMESVAGANLSR
+647 TLLPLESVAGANLSR
-662 YNVILMADGNYGR
+662 YNVILMADGNYSR
-675 LGQSGANA
+675 LGQSGASA
-683 LKNWVSQGNTL
+683 LKAWVSNGNTL

-702 WLAQNEIGKFSFRE
+702 WLKQNEIGKFEFRSVE
-716 VQNAEKGLQKSYAD
+716 NAEKGLQKSYAD

-744 FKGKLDITHPVGYGY
+744 FKGILDLTHPIGYGY
-759 TDSDIH
+759 SNKEIY
-765 TFRNDNFFLEPSEN
+765 TFRNDNFFLEPSSN
-779 PYANPLVYT
+779 PFANPLVYT

-794 GYLHPSNL
+794 GYLHPSNV
-802 PGVQESAVIR
+802 PGVKQSAVVT
-812 VSSQGRGRI
+812 VSGQGRGRI
-821 IGFAD
+821 IAFAD

-845 FFGQIISGGT
+845 FFGQVISGGT
-855 AR
+855 TR